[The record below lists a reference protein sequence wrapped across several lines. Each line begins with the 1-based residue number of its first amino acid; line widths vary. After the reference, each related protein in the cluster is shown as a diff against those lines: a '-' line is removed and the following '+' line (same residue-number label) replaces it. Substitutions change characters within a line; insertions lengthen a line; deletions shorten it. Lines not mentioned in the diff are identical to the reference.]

1 MRLVLTSYTI
11 RNPAASVLSVEVTQ
25 FAASIF
31 WCCDLELVQWFV
43 LRRLRKTWW
52 LSNMFASNS
61 IFFIGEPNRTTLRP
75 ICRRKM
81 CRLTLLLK
89 TWTAPDAN
97 NQAPSWTIG
106 LCLGSG
112 CFSNVII
119 VRKVERP
126 SFYAKPL
133 DMNMILPKIG
143 RTRCLYHL
151 WLEKRI
157 RVSATAPKK
166 LKTLR
171 KRCCHRIGSLVQL

>member
-1 MRLVLTSYTI
+1 
-11 RNPAASVLSVEVTQ
+11 
-25 FAASIF
+25 
-31 WCCDLELVQWFV
+31 
-43 LRRLRKTWW
+43 
-52 LSNMFASNS
+52 MFASNS

-89 TWTAPDAN
+89 TWTAPNAN

-112 CFSNVII
+112 CFWNVII

-126 SFYAKPL
+126 SFYGKPL

-143 RTRCLYHL
+143 RTRILQPCKDSRRESWTPSNPTSLQL
-151 WLEKRI
+151 WTVTKTEK
-157 RVSATAPKK
+157 SKNSFWKMAP
-166 LKTLR
+166 LSNEMLLHSVTR
-171 KRCCHRIGSLVQL
+171 SLLWWLSSLP